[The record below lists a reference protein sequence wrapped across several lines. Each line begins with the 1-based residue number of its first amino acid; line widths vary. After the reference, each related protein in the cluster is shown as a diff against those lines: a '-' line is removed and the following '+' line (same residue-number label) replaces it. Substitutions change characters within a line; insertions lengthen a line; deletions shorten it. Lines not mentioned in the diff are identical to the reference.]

1 MSPGTP
7 SKTRHLDGVRLG
19 SRVSIIVT
27 FAVVLSG
34 CSSAANRPVNPTSGL
49 DPGDRPQMGR
59 SSVGAASSI
68 FDRPLTRLVV
78 EFKVLRI
85 SAPRGAFTGDSE
97 IWKRVPGPLPT
108 AAMTQQL
115 ADNGFRAAIGRESDR
130 KPLLDALDVMRARVD
145 LRAVPD
151 QAVPDANKLIE
162 LELGA
167 CDPRLALFFHDPQ
180 GRLRGMDFESAKAKL
195 LVSFE
200 MRTSNL
206 HEVTLKVI
214 PALEE
219 PPGPPRWV
227 MSAEGSAQQV
237 PEERRHVFQEV
248 VLTAQIPEGGFL
260 LLGAGDI
267 VYDLPY
273 LGRPFFLEREAKD
286 SGDGPSWRESIYII
300 SPVIR
305 SLTEHKDS
313 RSGS

>member
-1 MSPGTP
+1 MSPKIA
-7 SKTRHLDGVRLG
+7 SETRHLDGARFSLR
-19 SRVSIIVT
+19 SSIIIIWMVL
-27 FAVVLSG
+27 LSG
-34 CSSAANRPVNPTSGL
+34 CPSTTNRPVSPTAGL
-49 DPGDRPQMGR
+49 DLDDRPQMGR
-59 SSVGAASSI
+59 NSDGLESSI

-85 SAPRGAFTGDSE
+85 SAPRGTFTGDSE

-115 ADNGFRAAIGRESDR
+115 ADNGFRAAVGRESDR
-130 KPLLDALDVMRARVD
+130 KPLLDALDVMRERVD

-167 CDPRLALFFHDPQ
+167 CDPRLALFLHDPQ

-195 LVSFE
+195 MVSFE
-200 MRTSNL
+200 MRTTNL

-227 MSAEGSAQQV
+227 MSPEGAAQQV
-237 PEERRHVFQEV
+237 PEERRHVFRDV

-273 LGRPFFLEREAKD
+273 LGRPFFLEREAKNA
-286 SGDGPSWRESIYII
+286 GDDPSWRESIYII

-305 SLTEHKDS
+305 SLTDHKET